1 MNVVAA
7 RMYMYR
13 FVPGTRGG
21 HKRRL
26 ILLLAV
32 SSLSSCTLCAI
43 SALALGPEVS
53 AKQSTAHWQSGEKPS
68 FLLLSQDSTE
78 TLLLVSLETTQ
89 ETN

>member
-1 MNVVAA
+1 MDECCGCTYVHVQICA
-7 RMYMYR
+7 RYQ
-13 FVPGTRGG
+13 
-21 HKRRL
+21 RRL

-43 SALALGPEVS
+43 PVLTLGPEVS
-53 AKQSTAHWQSGEKPS
+53 AKQSIAHWQSGEKPS

-78 TLLLVSLETTQ
+78 ILLLVSLEITK